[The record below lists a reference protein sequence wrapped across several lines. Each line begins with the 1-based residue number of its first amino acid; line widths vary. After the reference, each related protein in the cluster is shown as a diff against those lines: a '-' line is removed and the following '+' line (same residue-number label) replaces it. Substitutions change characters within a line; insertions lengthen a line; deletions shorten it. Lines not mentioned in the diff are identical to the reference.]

1 MNNKSWV
8 LLCIFCALLFQ
19 VTDTQA
25 QKIKKN
31 INLSWTDNRTHR
43 ISDDLTFEFLHF
55 EGAVY
60 NQDNDHLPS
69 FYEKIPV
76 DYFFSDYTVTVT
88 GVKYEPMSA
97 HDQSLVPSGTPSEL
111 HIDVTSAYERNKPYA
126 LLSFVPVV
134 RTSAS
139 QCSRVVA
146 LTVSIE
152 GRNPVVTKSKR
163 SYTNRSVLAS
173 GQWYK
178 FSLTQTGI
186 YKVTYNDL
194 KAMGM
199 STPIV
204 SSQIALFGNG
214 GKMLPESNAAPRTDD
229 LRELPIMM
237 MDGGD
242 NSFDADDYF
251 IFYGESPHTVY
262 YDSAA
267 GRFTHLNNIYSDSSY
282 YFITCTPG
290 IGEKKRVQ
298 TVNNASL
305 QSNQNVSDYTHFDFY
320 DVDIYNLTSS
330 GKDWFGDLFDVTT
343 QRAYSFHVPGQ
354 KQSVSRISVAT
365 AGVTNSYEARMN
377 VEVNRTS
384 VGQVFISPISSSAT
398 ATLNKA
404 DFSFTPDRDNLT
416 VSLTF
421 NKPMTTSSAYLN
433 WIEIEV
439 PCALKM
445 HSSQFGFCNPATAG
459 AERVTQFNIAGAG
472 ANTYVWDV
480 TDPGQTV
487 RYALAES
494 NGTASFKV
502 STETI
507 RHFYAF
513 DGTSYLSVTPSGPVA
528 NQNLHA
534 TNQVD
539 MVIVSHPDFLAQANR
554 LADFRSQN
562 NGLSVKVVTT
572 DQVYNE
578 FSSGSQD
585 AIAIRD
591 FVKMIYDRTD
601 KAYPKYLLLI
611 GRPSYDFRGR
621 NEGTQIFV
629 PNYQCYANGSISE
642 FSYSNDDNLG
652 LLDDNE
658 SAGAGGIGHL
668 YDIAIGRFPCAT
680 IAQATTAVDK
690 SIIYTERKNLLADG
704 SSQISNFGDWRN
716 MMAFV
721 ADDEQNEFVECSENF
736 YKIISKKD
744 PNINFDKIYMDAF
757 QQVSNAG
764 GQRYPDA
771 TAAINNRM
779 NRGCLMMT
787 YTGHSGKDGWAAERV
802 LENSDIS
809 RWSSKYNMAFL
820 LSLSCTFSY
829 YDRPALSPAELALQ
843 NNQGG
848 PCAVL
853 SATRESWSGPNYNF
867 GKEIFDTLF
876 NSESN
881 QYPTIGEMNML
892 AKNKRGGAATTDLAM
907 YVLIGD
913 PSMPFAFP
921 TYSLVTDS
929 INHHA
934 VTEHSDTIRALSK
947 VTVSGRVVDH
957 NMQTLNNFNGTV
969 FPAIYDK
976 KVKTS
981 TLANDPSSEP
991 FEFEVQKSVL
1001 FKGNCSVKNGHY
1013 TFSFYVPKDIDY
1025 SYGNG
1030 KISYYARSTGSDAT
1044 GAFSDFIIGGT
1055 DTNGVQDKEGP
1066 TIELYMNDAGFVD
1079 GGIVNPNPTLI
1090 AKIKDNY
1097 GINTTGNGIGHDLT
1111 AILDDATDNQI
1122 NLNDYYET
1130 EKDSFN
1136 MGTVRYNLSKLSTG
1150 MHKIKVRAWDI
1161 NNNPSESELAF
1172 EVLSDEKLE
1181 LSHVLN
1187 YPNPFTTHTEFFF
1200 EQNQNG
1206 GMFDILVQIY
1216 TISGKLVKTISTSQY
1231 MEGNRSQGIPWDGLD
1246 DYGDKIGKGVYMY
1259 KIRVRNQNNE
1269 IAEKIEKLVIL

>member
-1 MNNKSWV
+1 MKNKSWV
-8 LLCIFCALLFQ
+8 LFCIFFFILFQ
-19 VTDTQA
+19 HTDIQA

-31 INLSWTDNRTHR
+31 ITITWTDNFTHP
-43 ISDDLTFEFLHF
+43 ISEELTLEFLHF
-55 EGAVY
+55 EGAIY
-60 NQDNDHLPS
+60 PQGDDRLPAY
-69 FYEKIPV
+69 YEKIPV
-76 DYFFSDYTVTVT
+76 DNFFSDYTVSVS
-88 GVKYEPMSA
+88 GVQYEPMSA
-97 HDQSLVPSGTPSEL
+97 HDQSLVPADFPSEL
-111 HIDVTSAYERNKPYA
+111 RVDVTSAYERNKPYA
-126 LLSFVPVV
+126 LLTFVPIV
-134 RTSAS
+134 RTGAS

-146 LTVSIE
+146 ITISIE
-152 GRNPVVTKSKR
+152 GRNPSMAKSAKT
-163 SYTNRSVLAS
+163 YTNRSVLTS

-186 YKVTYNDL
+186 YKVTYDDL

-214 GKMLPESNAAPRTDD
+214 GKMLPESNAVPRTDD
-229 LRELPIMM
+229 LRELPVMM

-242 NSFDADDYF
+242 NSFDAGDYF
-251 IFYGESPHTVY
+251 VFFGESPHTIF
-262 YDSAA
+262 YDTAT
-267 GRFTHLNNIYSDSSY
+267 GRFSHLNNIYSDSSY

-290 IGEKKRVQ
+290 VGEKKRVQ

-305 QSNQNVSDYTHFDFY
+305 QANLSVNEYTHFDFY

-343 QRAYSFHVPGQ
+343 QRAYTFQVPGQ
-354 KQSVSRISVAT
+354 KQAASRISVAT
-365 AGVTNSYEARMN
+365 AGVSNNYATMG
-377 VEVNRTS
+377 VEVNQTS
-384 VGQVFISPISSSAT
+384 VGQVFITPITTST
-398 ATLNKA
+398 VATLNKA
-404 DFSFTPDRDNLT
+404 DLSFTPNRDNLT

-421 NKPMTTSSAYLN
+421 NKPMTSSSAYLN

-439 PCALKM
+439 PCTLKM
-445 HSSQFGFCNPATAG
+445 HSAQFGFCNPATAG
-459 AERVTQFNIAGAG
+459 EGRVTQFNISGASG
-472 ANTYVWDV
+472 NTYVWDV
-480 TDPGQTV
+480 TNPGQTV
-487 RYALAES
+487 RYALTES
-494 NGTASFKV
+494 NGVASFKV
-502 STETI
+502 ETENL
-507 RHFYAF
+507 RQFYAF
-513 DGTSYLSVTPSGPVA
+513 DGTSYLSVTPSGAVA

-534 TNQVD
+534 TSQVD
-539 MVIVSHPDFLAQANR
+539 LVIVSHPNFLAQAQR
-554 LADFRSQN
+554 LADFRTKN
-562 NGLSVKVVTT
+562 NGISVKVVTT

-578 FSSGSQD
+578 FSGGSQD
-585 AIAIRD
+585 PMAIRD
-591 FVKMIYDRTD
+591 YVKMIYDRTN
-601 KAYPKYLLLI
+601 KAYPKYLLLV

-621 NEGTQIFV
+621 HEGTQIFV
-629 PNYQCYANGSISE
+629 PNYQCYAQNTISE

-652 LLDDNE
+652 LLDDDE
-658 SAGAGGIGHL
+658 SAESLGKL
-668 YDIAIGRFPCAT
+668 YDIAIGRFPCST
-680 IAQATTAVDK
+680 VAQATTAVDK
-690 SIIYTERKNLLADG
+690 SIIYTERKNLVADG

-716 MMAFV
+716 VMAFV
-721 ADDEQNEFVECSENF
+721 ADDEQNEFVNSSET
-736 YKIISKKD
+736 YYDAISSKD
-744 PNINFDKIYMDAF
+744 PNINFDKIYLDAF

-764 GQRYPDA
+764 GQRYPDV
-771 TAAINNRM
+771 TTAINNRM

-787 YTGHSGKDGWAAERV
+787 YIGHSGKDGWSAERV

-809 RWSSKYNMAFL
+809 RWSNKYNMAFL

-853 SATRESWSGPNYNF
+853 SATREAWSGPNHDF
-867 GKEIFDTLF
+867 GSKIFNNLF
-876 NSESN
+876 NNETGTR
-881 QYPTIGEMNML
+881 PTIGEVNML
-892 AKNKRGGAATTDLAM
+892 AKNDHGGSRSDLAM
-907 YVLIGD
+907 FVLLGD

-921 TYSLVTDS
+921 TYALVTDS

-947 VTVSGRVVDH
+947 VTVSGRVVDQ
-957 NMQTLNNFNGTV
+957 NMQTLSNFNGTV
-969 FPAIYDK
+969 FPSVYDK

-981 TLANDPSSEP
+981 TLGNDPDCEP
-991 FEFEVQKSVL
+991 VEFEIQKSVL
-1001 FKGNCSVKNGHY
+1001 FKGNCSVKDGHY

-1030 KISYYARSTGSDAT
+1030 KISYYARSTSSDAT
-1044 GAFSDFIIGGT
+1044 GAFTDFIIGST
-1055 DTNGVQDKEGP
+1055 DPNGVQDKEGP
-1066 TIELYMNDAGFVD
+1066 TIDLYMNDESFVD
-1079 GGIVNPNPTLI
+1079 GGIVNPNPMLI

-1097 GINTTGNGIGHDLT
+1097 GINTTGNGIGHDLV
-1111 AILDDATDNQI
+1111 AILDDATDGQI

-1136 MGTVRYNLSKLSTG
+1136 MGTVRYNLSDLSVGT
-1150 MHKIKVRAWDI
+1150 HKIKVRAWDI
-1161 NNNPSESELAF
+1161 NNNPSESELVF
-1172 EVLSDEKLE
+1172 EVLSDQKLE

-1231 MEGNRSQGIPWDGLD
+1231 MEGNRCQGIPWDGLD

-1259 KIRVRNQNNE
+1259 KVRVRNQNNE

>member
-1 MNNKSWV
+1 MKNKPWV
-8 LLCIFCALLFQ
+8 LLCIFCLLFFQ
-19 VTDTQA
+19 IIDTQA

-31 INLSWTDNRTHR
+31 INLSWTDNRTYPFSEE
-43 ISDDLTFEFLHF
+43 ITIEFLHF

-60 NQDNDHLPS
+60 RDKYGKLPT

-76 DYFFSDYTVTVT
+76 DNFFSDYTVTVT
-88 GVKYEPMSA
+88 GVQYEQLSA
-97 HDQSLVPSGTPSEL
+97 HDLSLVPENAPSEL
-111 HIDVTSAYERNKPYA
+111 HVEVTSAYERSKPFA
-126 LLSFVPVV
+126 LLTFVPVI
-134 RTSAS
+134 RTGTS
-139 QCSRVVA
+139 QCSRVVS

-152 GRNPVVTKSKR
+152 GRNPLTAKSAK

-199 STPIV
+199 SSPIV

-214 GKMLPESNAAPRTDD
+214 GKMLPESNSVPRTDD
-229 LRELPIMM
+229 LRELPVMM

-242 NSFDADDYF
+242 NSFDAGDYF
-251 IFYGESPHTVY
+251 VFFGESPHTVY

-267 GRFTHLNNIYSDSSY
+267 GRFTHLNNVYSDSSY

-290 IGEKKRVQ
+290 VGEKKRVQ
-298 TVNNASL
+298 TMDNSSL
-305 QSNQNVSDYTHFDFY
+305 QANQTCNDYTHFDFY
-320 DVDIYNLTSS
+320 DVDLYNLSSS

-343 QRAYSFHVPGQ
+343 QRSYSLQVPGQ

-365 AGVTNSYEARMN
+365 AGVTNSYAQMS
-377 VEVNRTS
+377 VEVNRTQ
-384 VGQVFISPISSSAT
+384 VGQVFITPIGGANM
-398 ATLNKA
+398 ATLNKG
-404 DFSFTPDRDNLT
+404 DFSFTPDRDNMT
-416 VSLTF
+416 VTLTF
-421 NKPMTTSSAYLN
+421 SKPMTTSSAYLN

-439 PCALKM
+439 PCSLKM

-459 AERVTQFNIAGAG
+459 AGRVTQFNIAGASG
-472 ANTYVWDV
+472 NTYVWDV

-487 RYALAES
+487 RYALTEN

-502 STETI
+502 GTEEI

-513 DGTSYLSVTPSGPVA
+513 DGTSYLSITPSGSVA

-539 MVIVSHPDFLAQANR
+539 LVIVSHPDFLAQATR
-554 LADFRSQN
+554 LADFRTKN
-562 NGLSVKVVTT
+562 DGLSVKVVTT
-572 DQVYNE
+572 EQVYNE
-578 FSSGSQD
+578 FSGGSLD
-585 AIAIRD
+585 PMAIRD
-591 FVKMIYDRTD
+591 FAKMIYDRTD
-601 KAYPKYLLLI
+601 KAYPKYLLLV

-629 PNYQCYANGSISE
+629 PNYQCYATNYITE
-642 FSYSNDDNLG
+642 LSYSNDDNLG
-652 LLDDNE
+652 LLDDDEGAE
-658 SAGAGGIGHL
+658 STGKL
-668 YDIAIGRFPCAT
+668 FDIAIGRFPCST
-680 IAQATTAVDK
+680 VAQATAAVDK
-690 SIIYTERKNLLADG
+690 SIIYTERKNLLAEG

-721 ADDEQNEFVECSENF
+721 ADDEQDEFIESCESF
-736 YKIISKKD
+736 YDIISNND
-744 PNINFDKIYMDAF
+744 SNINFDKIYLDAF

-764 GQRYPDA
+764 GQRYPDV
-771 TAAINNRM
+771 TTAINNRM

-787 YTGHSGKDGWAAERV
+787 YVGHSGRDGWAAERV

-809 RWSSKYNMAFL
+809 RWSNKYNMPLL

-853 SATRESWSGPNYNF
+853 SASREAWSIPNYNF
-867 GKEIFDTLF
+867 GKKIFSALF
-876 NSESN
+876 NNESN
-881 QYPTIGEMNML
+881 QHPTVGEMNML
-892 AKNKRGGAATTDLAM
+892 AKNNLGGSRSDLAM
-907 YVLIGD
+907 FVMLGD

-934 VTEHSDTIRALSK
+934 VAEHSDTIRALSK
-947 VTVSGRVVDH
+947 VTISGRVVDH
-957 NMQTLNNFNGTV
+957 NMQTLSNFNGSV
-969 FPAIYDK
+969 FPSVYDK

-981 TLANDPSSEP
+981 TLANDPNCEP
-991 FEFEVQKSVL
+991 YEFEIQKSVL
-1001 FKGNCSVKNGHY
+1001 FKGNCSVKDGHY
-1013 TFSFYVPKDIDY
+1013 TFTFYVPKDIDY

-1044 GAFSDFIIGGT
+1044 GAFTDFIIGGT

-1066 TIELYMNDAGFVD
+1066 TIELYMNDERFVD

-1097 GINTTGNGIGHDLT
+1097 GINTTGNGIGHDLV
-1111 AILDDATDNQI
+1111 AILDDATEGQI

-1136 MGTVRYNLSKLSTG
+1136 MGTVRYSLSDLPVG

-1172 EVLSDEKLE
+1172 EVLSDQKLE

>member
-1 MNNKSWV
+1 MKSKSWV
-8 LLCIFCALLFQ
+8 LLCIFCVLFFQ
-19 VTDTQA
+19 HIDIQA

-31 INLSWTDNRTHR
+31 ITITWMENFTHP
-43 ISDDLTFEFLHF
+43 ISEEITLEFLHF
-55 EGAVY
+55 EDAIY
-60 NQDNDHLPS
+60 PRSNDNMPS

-76 DYFFSDYTVTVT
+76 DNFFSDYTISVS
-88 GVKYEPMSA
+88 GVQYEPMSA
-97 HDQSLVPSGTPSEL
+97 HDQSLVPLNTPSEL
-111 HIDVTSAYERNKPYA
+111 QVNVTSAYERNKPYA
-126 LLSFVPVV
+126 LLTFVPIV

-139 QCSRVVA
+139 QCNRVVA
-146 LTVSIE
+146 LTISIE
-152 GRNPVVTKSKR
+152 GRNPSIAKSAK
-163 SYTNRSVLAS
+163 SYSNRSVLAS

-194 KAMGM
+194 KAMGIN
-199 STPIV
+199 TPIV
-204 SSQIALFGNG
+204 SNQIALFGNG
-214 GKMLPESNAAPRTDD
+214 GKMLPESNAVPRTDD

-242 NSFDADDYF
+242 NSFDAGDYF
-251 IFYGESPHTVY
+251 VFYGESPHTIY
-262 YDSAA
+262 YDSVA
-267 GRFTHLNNIYSDSSY
+267 GRFTHLNNIYSDSTY

-290 IGEKKRVQ
+290 IGEKKRVTTVDNSSLQANQ
-298 TVNNASL
+298 TVSE
-305 QSNQNVSDYTHFDFY
+305 YTHFDFY
-320 DVDIYNLTSS
+320 DVDIYNLSSS

-343 QRAYSFHVPGQ
+343 QRAYSFQVPGQ

-365 AGVTNSYEARMN
+365 AGVSNSYAQMS
-377 VEVNRTS
+377 VEVNRAQ
-384 VGQVFISPISSSAT
+384 VGQVFITPISST
-398 ATLNKA
+398 TIATLSKA

-439 PCALKM
+439 PCTLKM
-445 HSSQFGFCNPATAG
+445 HSSQFGFCNPGTAG
-459 AERVTQFNIAGAG
+459 TGRVTQFNIAGASG
-472 ANTYVWDV
+472 STYVWDV

-487 RYALAES
+487 RYALS
-494 NGTASFKV
+494 QGNGTASFKV
-502 STETI
+502 ETENV
-507 RHFYAF
+507 RQFYAF
-513 DGTSYLSVTPSGPVA
+513 DGSSYLSVTPSGSIA

-534 TNQVD
+534 TNQAD
-539 MVIVSHPDFLAQANR
+539 LVIVSHPNFLAQAQR

-562 NGLSVKVVTT
+562 NGITVKVVTT

-578 FSSGSQD
+578 FSGGSQD
-585 AIAIRD
+585 PMAIRD
-591 FVKMIYDRTD
+591 FVKMIYDRTN
-601 KAYPKYLLLI
+601 KAYPKYLLLM

-629 PNYQCYANGSISE
+629 PNYQCYAKDIISE
-642 FSYSNDDNLG
+642 LNFSNDDNLG
-652 LLDDNE
+652 LLDDDE
-658 SAGAGGIGHL
+658 SAESSGKL
-668 YDIAIGRFPCAT
+668 YDIAIGRFPCST
-680 IAQATTAVDK
+680 VAQATTAVDK
-690 SIIYTERKNLLADG
+690 SIIYTEHKNLLSEG

-721 ADDEQNEFVECSENF
+721 SDDEQNEFIQCSEDF
-736 YKIISKKD
+736 CGIISNNN
-744 PNINFDKIYMDAF
+744 PNINFDKIYLDAF

-764 GQRYPDA
+764 GQRYPDV
-771 TAAINNRM
+771 TTAINNRM

-809 RWSSKYNMAFL
+809 RWSNKYNMPLL

-843 NNQGG
+843 NNHGG

-853 SATRESWSGPNYNF
+853 SATREAWSGPNHSF
-867 GKEIFDTLF
+867 GNHIFNVLF
-876 NSESN
+876 NNESG
-881 QYPTIGEMNML
+881 QHPTIGEVNML
-892 AKNKRGGAATTDLAM
+892 AKNEHGGSHTDLAM
-907 YVLIGD
+907 FVLLGD
-913 PSMPFAFP
+913 PSMPFAIP

-934 VTEHSDTIRALSK
+934 VTEQSDTIRALSK
-947 VTVSGRVVDH
+947 VTVSGRVVDQ
-957 NMQTLNNFNGTV
+957 NMQTLSNFNGTV
-969 FPAIYDK
+969 FPSVYDK

-981 TLANDPSSEP
+981 TLGNDPSSEP
-991 FEFEVQKSVL
+991 IEFEVQKSIL

-1013 TFSFYVPKDIDY
+1013 SFSFYVPKDIDY

-1030 KISYYARSTGSDAT
+1030 KISYYARSTGADAA
-1044 GAFSDFIIGGT
+1044 GAFTDFIIGGT
-1055 DTNGVQDKEGP
+1055 DPTGVQDKEGP
-1066 TIELYMNDAGFVD
+1066 TIELYMNDESFVD

-1111 AILDDATDNQI
+1111 AILDDATDSQV

-1136 MGTVRYNLSKLSTG
+1136 MGTVRYNLSDLSVG

-1206 GMFDILVQIY
+1206 GMFDILIQIY

-1231 MEGNRSQGIPWDGLD
+1231 MEGNRCQGIPWDGLD

-1259 KIRVRNQNNE
+1259 KVRVRNQNNE